1 VKNVRNLTEGAVLLA
16 VFAILLLLTI
26 FVPLL
31 AIIVNLFLVTP
42 FILFAAKN
50 DGKST
55 FVFVIAALLLSLLLG
70 SLIGLTIALPFAVTG
85 GVIGYFIQK
94 KKSRWS
100 IFLMGSLAF
109 LAAILVIYGASIVF
123 FKMNFIIEMIE
134 MMQKSSKMS
143 AELLKNFGDQEKLE
157 RVMKQSEQ
165 SLNFIKNLIPTLL
178 VVTSFAVVFI
188 LQSVSFPLIR
198 RFGIE
203 VEKWKGFK
211 NLSLPKSTIH
221 YFLII
226 LLVGMVFKPEEG
238 TFGYLAIINLTW
250 ILIILIVIQGYL
262 FLFFY
267 LEQKGF
273 SNTISITIAIIS
285 LLIPIFLYMIG
296 ILGII
301 DLGFDLRKKIKK
313 E

>member
-1 VKNVRNLTEGAVLLA
+1 MRNVRNLTEGAVLLA
-16 VFAILLLLTI
+16 VFAILLLLTV
-26 FVPLL
+26 FFPFLGVV
-31 AIIVNLFLVTP
+31 VNLFLVTP
-42 FILFAAKN
+42 FILFATKN
-50 DGKST
+50 DGKSII
-55 FVFVIAALLLSLLLG
+55 VFVIASLLLSLLLG
-70 SLIGLTIALPFAVTG
+70 SLIGLSIALPFAVTG
-85 GVIGYFIQK
+85 GVIGYLLQK

-100 IFLMGSLAF
+100 VFVWGSLTF
-109 LAAILVIYGASIVF
+109 LANILVMYGASIVF
-123 FKMNFIIEMIE
+123 FKMNFITEMIE
-134 MMQKSSKMS
+134 MMQESSKMS
-143 AELLKNFGDQEKLE
+143 AELLKNFGDQEKLALMTE
-157 RVMKQSEQ
+157 RYEQ
-165 SLNFIKNLIPTLL
+165 SLDFIKYLIPTLL

-188 LQSVSFPLIR
+188 IQSVSFPIIR

-203 VEKWKGFK
+203 IERWKGFK
-211 NLSLPKSTIH
+211 DLSLPKSTIH

-226 LLVGMVFKPEEG
+226 LLIGMLFKPEEG

-262 FLFFY
+262 FLFYY
-267 LEQKGF
+267 LDQKGF
-273 SNTISITIAIIS
+273 SKKISITVAIIS

>member
-134 MMQKSSKMS
+134 IMQKSSKMS

-188 LQSVSFPLIR
+188 IQSVSFPLIR

-203 VEKWKGFK
+203 VEKWKGLK

-273 SNTISITIAIIS
+273 SKTISITIAIIS

>member
-16 VFAILLLLTI
+16 VFAILILLTI
-26 FVPLL
+26 FIPVLG
-31 AIIVNLFLVTP
+31 IIVNLFLVTP

-50 DGKST
+50 DGKSII
-55 FVFVIAALLLSLLLG
+55 VFVIASLLLSLLLG
-70 SLIGLTIALPFAVTG
+70 SLIGLSIAVPYAVTG
-85 GVIGYFIQK
+85 GVIGYLIQK

-100 IFLMGSLAF
+100 IFITGSLTF
-109 LAAILVIYGASIVF
+109 LAAILFIYGASIVF
-123 FKMNFIIEMIE
+123 FKMNIITEMIE

-143 AELLKNFGDQEKLE
+143 AEFLKNFGDQEKLE
-157 RVMKQSEQ
+157 RVTKQYEQ
-165 SLNFIKNLIPTLL
+165 GLNFIKNLIPTLF
-178 VVTSFAVVFI
+178 VVTSFATVFI
-188 LQSVSFPLIR
+188 IQSISFPLIR

-238 TFGYLAIINLTW
+238 TFGYLAIINLNW

-273 SNTISITIAIIS
+273 SNTISIIIAIIS

>member
-50 DGKST
+50 DGKGT

-109 LAAILVIYGASIVF
+109 LATILVIYGASIVF

-134 MMQKSSKMS
+134 IMQKSSKMS

-188 LQSVSFPLIR
+188 IQSVSFPLIR

-203 VEKWKGFK
+203 VEKWKGLK

-273 SNTISITIAIIS
+273 SKTISITIAIIS

>member
-1 VKNVRNLTEGAVLLA
+1 VKSVRNLTEGAVLLA

-188 LQSVSFPLIR
+188 IQSVSFPLIR

-203 VEKWKGFK
+203 VEKWKGLK

-273 SNTISITIAIIS
+273 SKTISITIAIIS